1 MVNVKIGPGT
11 REGFSEV
18 RFDAKPSGEVRDS
31 LKAAGFRWASSSGCW
46 YGRTDALGSLPQAL
60 LDRADRAAAT
70 ESAAPCAVRDAIAAE
85 SGAVAALRAELA
97 ELRAT
102 VAALRVAPMNP
113 PVVPAPVAVVSA
125 EVASAFGL
133 SGAPASLVRP
143 APAVP
148 PGAVKL
154 TGPDS
159 VASRVA
165 ASKAR
170 PTAAP
175 KSGGI
180 GRTLDVSAAG
190 QWV

>member
-1 MVNVKIGPGT
+1 MLNVKIGPGT
-11 REGFSEV
+11 REGYSEV
-18 RFDAKPSGEVRDS
+18 RFASKPSGEVRDM
-31 LKAAGFRWASSSGCW
+31 LKAAGFRWAASSGCW
-46 YGRTDALGSLPQAL
+46 YGKSAALPASLASG
-60 LDRADRAAAT
+60 AT

-85 SGAVAALRAELA
+85 SGAVAQLRAELA

-102 VAALRVAPMNP
+102 VAALRAAPMNP
-113 PVVPAPVAVVSA
+113 PVVSQVA
-125 EVASAFGL
+125 
-133 SGAPASLVRP
+133 